1 MRLADTTDCSIYMG
15 EGSLDEEVLAVLYEV
30 FGDTLEFQLT
40 LSCNSDW
47 ESISACIKFNE
58 EEDKYY
64 CDTEVTESSEEE
76 DEEDEEDGEDGEDE
90 KKIKYQLSELDVQ
103 LHENSE
109 KIIEIKIAPGSGIS
123 EEIRAGDDGVT
134 LDCIM
139 WWNTGSFRYEI
150 PAKNLIELLS
160 SKPIDEIN
168 SEDLDEFEFELISV
182 EDGNLGFKK
191 FNDIDIENE
200 NEIIE
205 SLKGSKYEIDVEEE
219 EDKYFEIEQQM
230 RALYDNGDIY
240 DSEYTFGSLFSLEF
254 DDDEFGSYFVDWHYS
269 KNLFTNAKRHY
280 DDSDYEKAIKVLQKY
295 IAF

>member
-1 MRLADTTDCSIYMG
+1 MAKVLLSLEISVKSASSKDNINKLNSNNIPFEEYEGEIYLINKNVFDSGVNLGSREYDKPYAKFCMRLADTTDSSIYMG

-76 DEEDEEDGEDGEDE
+76 DEEDEEDGEDGEDGEDE

-103 LHENSE
+103 LHENSD

-123 EEIRAGDDGVT
+123 EEIRAGDDEVT

-139 WWNTGSFRYEI
+139 GWNTGS
-150 PAKNLIELLS
+150 
-160 SKPIDEIN
+160 
-168 SEDLDEFEFELISV
+168 
-182 EDGNLGFKK
+182 
-191 FNDIDIENE
+191 
-200 NEIIE
+200 
-205 SLKGSKYEIDVEEE
+205 
-219 EDKYFEIEQQM
+219 
-230 RALYDNGDIY
+230 
-240 DSEYTFGSLFSLEF
+240 
-254 DDDEFGSYFVDWHYS
+254 
-269 KNLFTNAKRHY
+269 
-280 DDSDYEKAIKVLQKY
+280 
-295 IAF
+295 